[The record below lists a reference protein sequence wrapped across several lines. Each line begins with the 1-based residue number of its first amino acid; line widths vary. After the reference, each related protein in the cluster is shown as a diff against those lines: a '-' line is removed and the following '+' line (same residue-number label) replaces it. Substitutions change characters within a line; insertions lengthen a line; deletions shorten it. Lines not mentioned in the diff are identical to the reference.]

1 MKQMSL
7 FWRAVRLLSTAVV
20 VGFGIAYAVDTGIWG
35 GLLVLAGVIASV
47 ALHELGHL
55 LGART
60 TGVKATEFF
69 VGLGPRLWSRRRGEL
84 EVGVKLLPLGGHCT
98 IVGMTAS
105 ASVDTADEP
114 RAFRSQRPGVQSL
127 IAVAGP
133 AVNLLLAAVLLLGS
147 DVSSGKASADAVRG
161 FPERFHEVTAASVGG
176 LVSIP
181 GNLPQMVRAS
191 LSGDEVV
198 NPEARVLSPVGAA
211 RLADQA
217 ADSGLS
223 SALGVLALIN
233 LFLALFNLL
242 PLPPLDGGHIALAGF
257 NSLASRVR
265 GQRVALDAGHLM
277 PVTAVVLGALA
288 VMGLASIALDL
299 SQPIANPF

>member
-1 MKQMSL
+1 MKPMNL

-20 VGFGIAYAVDTGIWG
+20 VGFGAAYAVDSGIWG

-55 LGART
+55 LGARA

-69 VGLGPRLWSRRRGEL
+69 VGLGPRLWSSRRGEV
-84 EVGVKLLPLGGHCT
+84 ECGVKLLPLGGHCT

-105 ASVDTADEP
+105 AEVEPGDEA
-114 RAFRSQRPGVQSL
+114 RAFRSQRPGVQAL

-147 DVSSGKASADAVRG
+147 DISGGQGTAEAVRG
-161 FPERFHEVTAASVGG
+161 FPDRFHEVTAASVEG

-181 GNLPQMVRAS
+181 ANVPEMVRAS
-191 LSGDEVV
+191 LSGSDVT

-242 PLPPLDGGHIALAGF
+242 PLPPLDGGHMALAAF
-257 NSLASRVR
+257 NAIASRVR
-265 GQRVALDAGHLM
+265 GQRVALDAGHLV

-288 VMGLASIALDL
+288 IMGLASIALDL
-299 SQPIANPF
+299 THPIANPF